1 MNSCNGVFTS
11 EFIFRSAFP
20 AKNDYCRLHLFTVGC
35 FEDDFDF
42 PFRELCVV
50 TDEVD
55 VPGSSTF
62 CRSSSELLVS
72 VYILKLSL
80 EVLSKESFEDSSRAS
95 ATLFFFSVKELSWSS
110 VKSLL
115 LMTHVLE
122 IGFSK
127 AIRGKGLSKNKPP
140 CENAVA

>member
-1 MNSCNGVFTS
+1 M
-11 EFIFRSAFP
+11 
-20 AKNDYCRLHLFTVGC
+20 DLFTVGY

-42 PFRELCVV
+42 PFRELCAVA
-50 TDEVD
+50 DEVD

-62 CRSSSELLVS
+62 GRSSSELLVS

-80 EVLSKESFEDSSRAS
+80 EVLSKESFEVSSRAS
-95 ATLFFFSVKELSWSS
+95 ATLFFFFTVKELSWSR

-115 LMTHVLE
+115 LMTHVLV

-127 AIRGKGLSKNKPP
+127 AIRGKGLSRNKPT